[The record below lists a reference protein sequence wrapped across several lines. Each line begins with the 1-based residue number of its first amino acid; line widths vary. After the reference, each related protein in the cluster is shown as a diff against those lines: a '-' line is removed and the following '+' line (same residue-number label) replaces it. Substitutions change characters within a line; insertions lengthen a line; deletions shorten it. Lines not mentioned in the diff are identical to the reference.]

1 MVRNSSQK
9 GLYTLSLYTKVPQS
23 QVKHYHIKQNP
34 QGFFLSE
41 KHCCATIPELIKY
54 HSFNAGGLACRLKSP
69 PGRCKPPTAGL
80 AHGKWE
86 IDPTEL
92 VRAKILYAFKK
103 HDQFVVFKYYI
114 KSARSKILLQNNA

>member
-1 MVRNSSQK
+1 M
-9 GLYTLSLYTKVPQS
+9 SLYTKVPQS

-92 VRAKILYAFKK
+92 VRAKISYALKK
-103 HDQFVVFKYYI
+103 YDQFSLFLKKYCISPTELCDYFT
-114 KSARSKILLQNNA
+114 KILLQNNA